1 MINIYCDE
9 SCHLEF
15 TDKNKNNQVSMVLGG
30 ISCPKEEVKKV
41 SDELRE
47 IKNRHGIWKFNEVKW
62 TKVSDNKINFYKE
75 VVNYFFNNQNLRFR
89 TIVFQDKNKFNY
101 EKYDHNDIYYIMYFY
116 LLREMINVKKINNIY
131 IDKKDT
137 RGGRKVKD
145 LRECLCNEKLDFD
158 FKLINNIQII
168 NSSDSE
174 LMQLVDILI
183 GAVGYANRGYMGETL
198 NSTAK
203 LDLVEFIKCKTG
215 YSLLKTT
222 LRQEDKFNIFIW
234 HPMKE

>member
-15 TDKNKNNQVSMVLGG
+15 TDKNKAKQVSMILGG
-30 ISCPKEEVKKV
+30 ISCPKEKVKNV
-41 SDELRE
+41 SEELRK
-47 IKNRHGIWKFNEVKW
+47 IKSRHGIWKFNEVKW
-62 TKVSDNKINFYKE
+62 TKASYNKIEFYKE
-75 VVNYFFNNQNLRFR
+75 VIEYFFNNDDLRFR

-101 EKYDHNDIYYIMYFY
+101 EKYDHNEIYYIMYFY
-116 LLREMINVKKINNIY
+116 LLREMIDARKINNIY

-137 RGGRKVKD
+137 RGGRKIKD
-145 LRECLCNEKLDFD
+145 LKKCLCNEKLDFD
-158 FKLINNIQII
+158 LKLINNMQII

-183 GAVGYANRGYMGETL
+183 GAVGYANRLYMGEIL

-203 LDLVEFIKCKTG
+203 LELVEFIKRKTG

-234 HPMKE
+234 HPMQE